1 MITWSDK
8 KNNNFQV
15 THSNFDYS
23 KYITNKNFSLK
34 GAEMP
39 IVKFDDKLENKE
51 LIIYPKF
58 EKNKFRLNLDNNI
71 YDKKISSG
79 KIIKINKVVER
90 ATFQT
95 KNKIIPSRLVT
106 ALSGQI
112 KNQKIPFECSLGV
125 VHEKTAKKR
134 FLGVDFI

>member
-1 MITWSDK
+1 
-8 KNNNFQV
+8 
-15 THSNFDYS
+15 
-23 KYITNKNFSLK
+23 
-34 GAEMP
+34 MP

-125 VHEKTAKKR
+125 VHEKTAKKDLAGR
-134 FLGVDFI
+134 

>member
-58 EKNKFRLNLDNNI
+58 EK
-71 YDKKISSG
+71 
-79 KIIKINKVVER
+79 INSDL
-90 ATFQT
+90 
-95 KNKIIPSRLVT
+95 I
-106 ALSGQI
+106 
-112 KNQKIPFECSLGV
+112 
-125 VHEKTAKKR
+125 
-134 FLGVDFI
+134 